1 MPKKRLLYIPQAF
14 LDEIIAH
21 ASREYPLECCGLLAG
36 KYNKIIKVFPMKNT
50 EKSPSSYFMDPAEQ
64 YQVFQQMEE
73 EELELLA
80 IYHSHPH
87 SIAYPS
93 QKDIDLAYY
102 PDTFQII
109 ISLRPR
115 QNPTVAAFKISE
127 GGIKKIEM
135 KIL

>member
-1 MPKKRLLYIPQAF
+1 
-14 LDEIIAH
+14 
-21 ASREYPLECCGLLAG
+21 
-36 KYNKIIKVFPMKNT
+36 MKNT

-93 QKDIDLAYY
+93 QKDIDLVYY